1 MSCIPDSLEEAQAL
15 FKPLTDK
22 WSGVIIIANEEFNN
36 ELMIEDTHLPHFKY
50 YLKTF
55 DFFGNSTIE
64 SIIQYID
71 ERIESDRR
79 CNNYVFSS
87 IDSELGF

>member
-22 WSGVIIIANEEFNN
+22 WPGVKIIVNEEFNN

-55 DFFGNSTIE
+55 DFFDISTIE
-64 SIIQYID
+64 SIIQYLD

-87 IDSELGF
+87 IEF

>member
-1 MSCIPDSLEEAQAL
+1 MSCIPNSLEEAQAL

-22 WSGVIIIANEEFNN
+22 WPGAKIIVDEEFNN

-55 DFFGNSTIE
+55 DFFGSSTIE
-64 SIIQYID
+64 SIIQYLD

-79 CNNYVFSS
+79 CNNYIFSS
-87 IDSELGF
+87 LEF

>member
-22 WSGVIIIANEEFNN
+22 WPGVKIIVNEEFNN

-55 DFFGNSTIE
+55 DFFDIFTIE
-64 SIIQYID
+64 SIIQYLD

-87 IDSELGF
+87 IEF

>member
-1 MSCIPDSLEEAQAL
+1 MSCIPDTLEETQAL

-22 WSGVIIIANEEFNN
+22 WPGVIIIANEVFNN

-55 DFFGNSTIE
+55 DYGDSTIE
-64 SIIQYID
+64 SIMRYLD
-71 ERIESDRR
+71 ERIEYGRT
-79 CNNYVFSS
+79 CNNYVIFE
-87 IDSELGF
+87 DCF

>member
-22 WSGVIIIANEEFNN
+22 WPGVIINANEEFNN
-36 ELMIEDTHLPHFKY
+36 EIMIIDTHIPHFKY

-55 DFFGNSTIE
+55 DCDDSTIE
-64 SIIQYID
+64 SIMRYLD
-71 ERIESDRR
+71 ERIEYDRT
-79 CNNYVFSS
+79 CNNYVLFE
-87 IDSELGF
+87 DWF

>member
-1 MSCIPDSLEEAQAL
+1 MSCIPNSLEEAQAL

-22 WSGVIIIANEEFNN
+22 WQGAKIIVDEEFNN

-64 SIIQYID
+64 SIIQYLD

-79 CNNYVFSS
+79 CNNYVFSNL
-87 IDSELGF
+87 EF

>member
-1 MSCIPDSLEEAQAL
+1 MSCIPESLEEAQAL

-22 WSGVIIIANEEFNN
+22 WPGVKIIVNEEFNN

-55 DFFGNSTIE
+55 DFFDISTIE
-64 SIIQYID
+64 SIIQYLD

-87 IDSELGF
+87 IEF

>member
-22 WSGVIIIANEEFNN
+22 WPGVIIIANEEFNN
-36 ELMIEDTHLPHFKY
+36 ELMIEDTHLSHFKY

-64 SIIQYID
+64 SIIQYLD

-79 CNNYVFSS
+79 CNNYVFN

>member
-1 MSCIPDSLEEAQAL
+1 MSCIPATLEEAQAL

-22 WSGVIIIANEEFNN
+22 WPGVIIIVNEEFNN
-36 ELMIEDTHLPHFKY
+36 ELMIEDTHLPYFKY

-64 SIIQYID
+64 SIIQYLD

-87 IDSELGF
+87 IEF